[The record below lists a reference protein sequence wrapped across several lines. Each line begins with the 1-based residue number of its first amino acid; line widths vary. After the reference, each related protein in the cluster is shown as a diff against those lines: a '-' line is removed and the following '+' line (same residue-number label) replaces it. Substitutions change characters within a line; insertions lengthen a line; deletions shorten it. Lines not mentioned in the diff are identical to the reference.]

1 MAVTSNTRW
10 ISQRNDMVASYYDHI
25 TCRSCFRSP
34 ILLLSPAEIRRWL
47 FLVSPLWEAFGAGR
61 ARSDGYSKAGYL
73 NAPCP

>member
-1 MAVTSNTRW
+1 MQVT
-10 ISQRNDMVASYYDHI
+10 AYAA
-25 TCRSCFRSP
+25 P
-34 ILLLSPAEIRRWL
+34 ILLLSPAEIRRLL